1 MEIIIGKTAGFC
13 YGVKR
18 AVEETKKELDKII
31 EEAIEQLEA
40 WFITKKL

>member
-18 AVEETKKELDKII
+18 AVDGAI
-31 EEAIEQLEA
+31 EESKKNKKNTVWES